1 MQINV
6 RRYCLLLHVACV
18 DIRYQV
24 LVLGLLGARNEERCG
39 VCGVAAGCSARV
51 RSACL
56 QLMGQAENIEIT
68 TSIPRRYRV
77 GLYYFRTEWT
87 SAPSVTDS

>member
-1 MQINV
+1 M
-6 RRYCLLLHVACV
+6 RK
-18 DIRYQV
+18 
-24 LVLGLLGARNEERCG
+24 G
-39 VCGVAAGCSARV
+39 VECAVWLQAAGCSASV

-77 GLYYFRTEWT
+77 GLYYFREQ
-87 SAPSVTDS
+87 VTDT